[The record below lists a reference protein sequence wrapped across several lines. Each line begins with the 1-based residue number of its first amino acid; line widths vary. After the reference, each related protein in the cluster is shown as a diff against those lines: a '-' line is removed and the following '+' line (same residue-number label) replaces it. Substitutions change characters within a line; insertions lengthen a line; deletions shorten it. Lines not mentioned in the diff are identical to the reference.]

1 MRLLPMA
8 KVARSQCHRISGF
21 IGIYTLM
28 ALVSGITCYMDH
40 SDETTQYTSA
50 SLGPGRKAE
59 VSGVPYPEAS
69 RGGAHDCPGTV
80 GTFSKSCSWLLVR
93 RNA

>member
-1 MRLLPMA
+1 MPQHFRLYRDLD
-8 KVARSQCHRISGF
+8 SGGTGF
-21 IGIYTLM
+21 WDNLLY
-28 ALVSGITCYMDH
+28 
-40 SDETTQYTSA
+40 SDETIQYTSA

-69 RGGAHDCPGTV
+69 TGGAHDCPGTV
-80 GTFSKSCSWLLVR
+80 GMFSKSYSWLLVR